1 MCSRLNRAKVFVDVD
16 ISQPLHAKVRI
27 ELPKGRS
34 YWQPIIYENIS
45 AYCPRCRHR
54 GHAEP
59 VCKLS
64 KDSVGSSIK
73 EKNITLPSGMVIRD
87 RASKRK
93 EILEA
98 TSSSEGANKVEG
110 VIEKDSASIAI
121 ASGNVDDWEEGE
133 IRHISGIA
141 VQHPALV
148 APSRSEGP
156 RIGDEKAPGQQES
169 KDQVVAMQDS
179 NEKGGEKGKGEA
191 VPSVVATS
199 AIIELSSAC

>member
-59 VCKLS
+59 V
-64 KDSVGSSIK
+64 
-73 EKNITLPSGMVIRD
+73 
-87 RASKRK
+87 
-93 EILEA
+93 
-98 TSSSEGANKVEG
+98 SSSEGANKVEG

-121 ASGNVDDWEEGE
+121 A
-133 IRHISGIA
+133 
-141 VQHPALV
+141 
-148 APSRSEGP
+148 
-156 RIGDEKAPGQQES
+156 
-169 KDQVVAMQDS
+169 
-179 NEKGGEKGKGEA
+179 
-191 VPSVVATS
+191 
-199 AIIELSSAC
+199 